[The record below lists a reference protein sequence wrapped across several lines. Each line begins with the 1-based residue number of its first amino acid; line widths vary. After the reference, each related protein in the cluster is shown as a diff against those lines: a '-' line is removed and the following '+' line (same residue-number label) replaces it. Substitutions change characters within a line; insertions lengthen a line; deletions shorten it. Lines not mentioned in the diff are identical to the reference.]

1 MTSWLHDSQKGD
13 RGCGQGSTLR
23 HGHKPWHLGISKAL
37 LDSSA
42 LRLRLSTIGCWA
54 EHLATAAH
62 SVEGQ
67 RWQRDKERTL
77 RQQQQQQQQEEEE
90 EEQQQHPPK
99 TSYCHPPPRRTRRT
113 RRTTRRRSSSC
124 ERTVEDMEAPLDL
137 SWKLDDTWHPP
148 RPAGRGFGDHL
159 RKKRCIRSLANK
171 SEERLYNSKIHGKV
185 CENTWSPN
193 KAKKQG
199 SCRAWRILE
208 NQINKHLEPVSF
220 RKHSNK
226 LHLCALEESKS
237 PAKLLFRFAAAAT
250 LKSVPVLSQHQQFS
264 RLWPLLPTADDTR
277 LGKIRLAPGT

>member
-1 MTSWLHDSQKGD
+1 MTVRKVTEDVGKGAHCATD
-13 RGCGQGSTLR
+13 TSRGILASVKWKKVMKWKKVRGFLI
-23 HGHKPWHLGISKAL
+23 LFNAL
-37 LDSSA
+37 LDFSFKA

-54 EHLATAAH
+54 EHLAWTAH
-62 SVEGQ
+62 SVDKGQ
-67 RWQRDKERTL
+67 RDQRDIVRTL
-77 RQQQQQQQQEEEE
+77 RPTTTNNQQQKEEG
-90 EEQQQHPPK
+90 
-99 TSYCHPPPRRTRRT
+99 
-113 RRTTRRRSSSC
+113 RRRCSWSC
-124 ERTVEDMEAPLDL
+124 ERIVEDRKHLWTFENSTP
-137 SWKLDDTWHPP
+137 DTH
-148 RPAGRGFGDHL
+148 RGLPDAASVTTSARNAAFGPWQT
-159 RKKRCIRSLANK
+159 NQK
-171 SEERLYNSKIHGKV
+171 SELENTWKV
-185 CENTWSPN
+185 CEKTWSPN

-208 NQINKHLEPVSF
+208 NQVNKHLEPVSF